1 MHGLLSAFLA
11 FGGSETSKY
20 APWRATWPLM
30 QEFEDSMPILWPSHL
45 REPLGY
51 DGRPTDCVDQKPA
64 FLLPPAIGGRW
75 RHIAEFFEPR
85 KDAGLLA
92 KQEQKLKADWKIVS
106 KVFPNK
112 TLEEYT
118 YYWLIVNTRSFYF
131 EVPGTAEFA
140 HEDRMVLC
148 PFVDYFNHNDHGVSS
163 RNGPFRKGRC

>member
-1 MHGLLSAFLA
+1 
-11 FGGSETSKY
+11 
-20 APWRATWPLM
+20 
-30 QEFEDSMPILWPSHL
+30 
-45 REPLGY
+45 
-51 DGRPTDCVDQKPA
+51 VDQKPA